1 MTHRKLSGFVEK
13 KFFSLVYFQFVKKLF
28 IELMSLVAKIR
39 HSWHDQLIMTVS
51 KAMMALK
58 KLTFYN

>member
-51 KAMMALK
+51 KAMMAL
-58 KLTFYN
+58 